1 MQEQLKKA
9 EVEDAAAAAELKAA
23 KDRTAELEK
32 KLKLANT
39 DSTIFAVHFEDLQT
53 CINKL
58 NGLVIKM
65 EKGEDKET
73 ATKLKAALKTVLIT
87 AVKKL

>member
-9 EVEDAAAAAELKAA
+9 EAEDAAAAAELKAA

-39 DSTIFAVHFEDLQT
+39 DTTVFAVHFEDLQA

-73 ATKLKAALKTVLIT
+73 AVKLKAALKTVLT
-87 AVKKL
+87 AATEKL